1 MKSNNHYTFKNLM
14 RNKCIYLLISIVL
27 FSICS
32 CSYGK
37 QLSQQKTISNELI
50 EKTDSLKKELN
61 EMTQQL
67 NKREAELESIRFEL
81 AILRKE
87 LLELH
92 SPSVSSEQSQ
102 SEQLAKLIQELS
114 DSSCDT
120 NRLIFEL
127 RKFGKRA
134 VLALLEAL
142 KKPDPDYR
150 SKVEEIFSGLLTE
163 DASSFLVLSLK
174 DPGLRISAARILG
187 NLKNYPVVNELN
199 GYLTSDDE
207 DFVFVVAEAL
217 VKLKDKR
224 GMPVLIDYLKKPDP
238 NKRVIAFNLIRKI
251 TGLTLDYKYYDET
264 GLTAGA
270 KKWEEWWIKN
280 APTFTFPPDE

>member
-1 MKSNNHYTFKNLM
+1 MKSKSLM
-14 RNKCIYLLISIVL
+14 RNKYIYLLGSIVL
-27 FSICS
+27 LSICS

-50 EKTDSLKKELN
+50 EKTASLKKELN
-61 EMTQQL
+61 EMTRQL

-87 LLELH
+87 FSELR
-92 SPSVSSEQSQ
+92 SPSISSDQSQ
-102 SEQLAKLIQELS
+102 SEQLTKLIQELS
-114 DSSCDT
+114 NSSYDI

-150 SKVEEIFSGLLTE
+150 SKVEEIFSGLLSE

-174 DPGLRISAARILG
+174 EPVLRMSAARILG
-187 NLKNYPVVNELN
+187 NLKNYSVVNELN
-199 GYLTSDDE
+199 EYLTSDDE

-264 GLTAGA
+264 GLAAGA

-280 APTFTFPPDE
+280 APTFTFPTDE